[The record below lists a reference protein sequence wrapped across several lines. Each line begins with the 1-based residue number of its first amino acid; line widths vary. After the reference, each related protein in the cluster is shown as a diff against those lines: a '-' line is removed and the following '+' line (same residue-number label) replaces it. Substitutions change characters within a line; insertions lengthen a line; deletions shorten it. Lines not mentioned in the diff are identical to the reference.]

1 MVKLNKILVAN
12 RGEIACRVMRT
23 ARRLGLKTVA
33 IYSDPDAG
41 AVHTRMADEAV
52 RVGPASSTE
61 SYLNIDR
68 IMEVIEETGSDAV
81 HPGYGFL
88 SENRL
93 FARALD
99 SRGIEFIGPNEHA
112 IEKMGDK
119 IESMRI
125 AEAAGVS
132 CAPRCGSEGPGLY
145 CWT

>member
-1 MVKLNKILVAN
+1 MSGSGFKKILVAN

-23 ARRLGLKTVA
+23 AERLGIKTVA
-33 IYSDPDAG
+33 VYSDPDAG

-68 IMEVIEETGSDAV
+68 IMEAIQETGADAV

-93 FARALD
+93 FAEALE
-99 SRGIEFIGPNEHA
+99 SAGVEFIGPTGYA

-125 AEAAGVS
+125 AQAAGVS
-132 CAPRCGSEGPGLY
+132 TAPR
-145 CWT
+145 